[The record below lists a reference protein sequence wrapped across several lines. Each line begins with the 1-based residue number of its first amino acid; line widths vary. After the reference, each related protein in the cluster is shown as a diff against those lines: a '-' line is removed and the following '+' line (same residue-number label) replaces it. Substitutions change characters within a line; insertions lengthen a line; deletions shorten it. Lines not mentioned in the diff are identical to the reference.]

1 MREPKGV
8 EGAGAVTSEE
18 GAPSYRVLHSKTRR
32 VKLDRTRII
41 SGKTANRE
49 KIVDQ
54 RRSDKN
60 IGNAKIAGSAG
71 GTHGCDRKTR
81 AIRHHDGR
89 RKRGRRANRGEY
101 TRVGSGVV
109 GSTSVRDPLGTHQ
122 RSQSRSLEG
131 SKGGRVPTNWP
142 RRWSSRRRGPRRSG
156 RCRGPGRRRG
166 KGEPWRR
173 GEPRRTWPPGDEPQ
187 NLAPVTA
194 TWRCALTTGGR
205 RWAKGH
211 PTGVPAS
218 VRCHGHRRRN
228 RHHHRCHHGGDGHHR
243 PRLRHLGPRRPR
255 FARMDEGQ
263 GQTVME

>member
-8 EGAGAVTSEE
+8 EGAGAITSEE

-89 RKRGRRANRGEY
+89 RKRGRRRANRGEY

-109 GSTSVRDPLGTHQ
+109 GSTSVRDPLGTHR

-243 PRLRHLGPRRPR
+243 PRLRHLGPRL
-255 FARMDEGQ
+255 AWMDEGQ
-263 GQTVME
+263 GQTVTE